1 MEGGLERG
9 WGEGGGRG
17 GPAWL
22 RRASW
27 SHVSL
32 GHPCVAARRPERG
45 DNGQHAGGSQRSGE
59 SHTGLERGG
68 WRPGSRPG
76 RLGSRTGEA
85 RRAGQ
90 GPWGPLRGFERE
102 LGLRLWGRE
111 EAGGGCRHGREGDKV
126 LGGQAPL
133 PPRPPR
139 RSVCPGEA
147 QRAHGTVSCL
157 RRTLLEQK
165 GHAARQ
171 EGPGQGGVV
180 AKGPQSRV
188 SRAGPEQ
195 PVTG

>member
-1 MEGGLERG
+1 MAQESVLVSRVPGAPVCGSTV
-9 WGEGGGRG
+9 
-17 GPAWL
+17 P
-22 RRASW
+22 RA
-27 SHVSL
+27 
-32 GHPCVAARRPERG
+32 G

-126 LGGQAPL
+126 LGRQAPL